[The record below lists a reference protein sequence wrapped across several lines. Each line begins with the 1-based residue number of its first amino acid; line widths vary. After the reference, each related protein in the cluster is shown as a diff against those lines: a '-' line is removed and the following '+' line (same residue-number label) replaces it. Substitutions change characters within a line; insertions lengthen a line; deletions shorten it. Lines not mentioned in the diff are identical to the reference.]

1 MGCRNCV
8 GSSCNGCLLKRS
20 IKTGIVFFIVSSPPV
35 VEMTGGNVFVRTAL
49 FMAIVFLLMKLS
61 KMRSGYTLRPE
72 LDMSKARPLTAVA
85 NLADF

>member
-8 GSSCNGCLLKRS
+8 GSSCNACLLKRS
-20 IKTGIVFFIVSSPPV
+20 IKTGLVFFVVSSPPV
-35 VEMTGGNVFVRTAL
+35 VEMTGGNIFARTAL

-72 LDMSKARPLTAVA
+72 LDMSKSRPVVSVA
-85 NLADF
+85 QLADF